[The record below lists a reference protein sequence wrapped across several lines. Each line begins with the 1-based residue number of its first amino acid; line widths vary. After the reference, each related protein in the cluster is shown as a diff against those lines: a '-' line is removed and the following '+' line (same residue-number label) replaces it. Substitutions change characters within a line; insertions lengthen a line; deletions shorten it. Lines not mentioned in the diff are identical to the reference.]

1 VIDWTEVD
9 EALERGA
16 LDDGILDPA
25 VADAVLLKDLYDTVV
40 EQGGP
45 LRPDEIGQSVL
56 YPLGGPRWP
65 WQNPEALAIL
75 ADEPGFDLQVVL
87 ANLPA

>member
-1 VIDWTEVD
+1 MIDWAEVERAQAAGGLD
-9 EALERGA
+9 EGH
-16 LDDGILDPA
+16 LDPDM
-25 VADAVLLKDLYDTVV
+25 ADAVSLKDMHEMILELGELPEELV
-40 EQGGP
+40 
-45 LRPDEIGQSVL
+45 LQSVL